1 MPYEWDEQTKV
12 SSKSAEPASDPAS
25 AKDQSA
31 YLIVLAG
38 TGVGEMHKLTRDVT
52 TIGRGSQADIQVT
65 DEGISRRHAEIRMI
79 ADTATIC
86 DLGSTN
92 GTYCNGERVTEQPL
106 ADGDKIQVGST
117 TILKFTFHD
126 SLDESFQRQ
135 MYESALRD
143 GLTKIFNKR
152 YFQERLESEFSYA
165 QRHRSPL
172 SLLLFDLDHFKNI
185 NDTAGHL
192 AGDHTLVTLAELV
205 AKTMRQEDV
214 LARYGGEEFVI
225 LCRGVDRAGAVVFA
239 ERIRKLVAAQ
249 SFVYEG
255 RPLQVT
261 ISIGVAS
268 LPPDGM
274 EGAAELVQAADEALY
289 EAKRAGRNCVHQ
301 AARGAIQTG

>member
-12 SSKSAEPASDPAS
+12 SNKASDPQDGAARDRS
-25 AKDQSA
+25 VA

-38 TGVGEMHKLTRDVT
+38 TGVGEMHKLTREVT
-52 TIGRGSQADIQVT
+52 TIGRGSQADIQVV
-65 DEGISRRHAEIRMI
+65 DEGISRRHAEIRMQDQE
-79 ADTATIC
+79 ASVH

-92 GTYCNGERVTEQPL
+92 GTYCNGERVSSRPL

-143 GLTKIFNKR
+143 GLTKVFNKR

-165 QRHRSPL
+165 LRHRSPL
-172 SLLLFDLDHFKNI
+172 SLLLFDLDHFKAV

-192 AGDHTLVTLAELV
+192 AGDYALVALSELV
-205 AKTMRQEDV
+205 AQTMRQEDV

-239 ERIRKLVAAQ
+239 ERVRKLVAAHN
-249 SFVYEG
+249 FVYEG
-255 RPLQVT
+255 QRLTIT
-261 ISIGVAS
+261 ISVGVS
-268 LPPDGM
+268 SVPPDGM
-274 EGAAELVQAADEALY
+274 DGAAELVQAADEALY
-289 EAKRAGRNCVHQ
+289 AAKRAGRNRVHE
-301 AARGAIQTG
+301 ATAEITKPH